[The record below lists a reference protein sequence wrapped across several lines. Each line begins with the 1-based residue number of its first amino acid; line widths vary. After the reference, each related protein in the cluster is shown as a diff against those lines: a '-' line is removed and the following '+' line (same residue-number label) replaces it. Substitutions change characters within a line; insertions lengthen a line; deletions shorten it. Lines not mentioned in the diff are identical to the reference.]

1 MGKFIY
7 VFDVKDRDTLLKL
20 GYELMASD
28 DKKNVFIFENSD
40 ILKFNR
46 SDIVA
51 AESDILVF

>member
-20 GYELMASD
+20 GYELMVSD
-28 DKKNVFIFENSD
+28 DKKNVFIFDNSD

>member
-7 VFDVKDRDTLLKL
+7 VFNVKDRDTLLKL

>member
-7 VFDVKDRDTLLKL
+7 VFDAKNRDTLLKL
-20 GYELMASD
+20 GYELMVSD

>member
-40 ILKFNR
+40 MLKFNR
-46 SDIVA
+46 SDVVA
-51 AESDILVF
+51 AESDVLVF